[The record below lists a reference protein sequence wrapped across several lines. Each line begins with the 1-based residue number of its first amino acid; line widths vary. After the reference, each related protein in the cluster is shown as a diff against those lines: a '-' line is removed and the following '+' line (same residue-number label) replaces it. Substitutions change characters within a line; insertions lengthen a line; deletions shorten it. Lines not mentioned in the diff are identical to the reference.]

1 MEDSSEARY
10 LDLIF
15 CPPPYHHPSL
25 TQAWTV
31 RGHQHQVFLIKETV
45 KHGSWAL
52 RHFLLPSHICLRL
65 VCMHA
70 CLPAHRKRR
79 QESQSI
85 FRFNKKKK
93 NNETNHG
100 TSSTLNFPWSQPYP
114 LTQYKLHISKKILS
128 SQVSLPKLWPL
139 LSWSKTQP
147 MEPLGREQAHAAIQN
162 THDFPA
168 PSKAHPSSDWIR
180 FLAGIVSGFSELA
193 AVIS

>member
-31 RGHQHQVFLIKETV
+31 RGHQHQVFLIKGTV

-52 RHFLLPSHICLRL
+52 RHFLLPSHICLCL

-79 QESQSI
+79 QKSQSI
-85 FRFNKKKK
+85 FRFNKKKTTTK
-93 NNETNHG
+93 QT
-100 TSSTLNFPWSQPYP
+100 
-114 LTQYKLHISKKILS
+114 
-128 SQVSLPKLWPL
+128 
-139 LSWSKTQP
+139 
-147 MEPLGREQAHAAIQN
+147 MEPVALLISHDPSPTPLHNISCTYQRKSCLARSASQN
-162 THDFPA
+162 YGL
-168 PSKAHPSSDWIR
+168 S
-180 FLAGIVSGFSELA
+180 
-193 AVIS
+193 